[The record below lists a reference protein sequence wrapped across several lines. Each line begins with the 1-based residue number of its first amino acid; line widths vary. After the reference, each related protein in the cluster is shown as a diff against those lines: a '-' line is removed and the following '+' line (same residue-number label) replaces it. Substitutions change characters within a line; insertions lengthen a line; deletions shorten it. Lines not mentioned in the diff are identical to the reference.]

1 MVRKHPVVWQKGYL
15 CRAIFSTFPVNI
27 RTMHTIEALER
38 EMAMQLG
45 FLRAFVPQK
54 TLSKEEQRR
63 TIFCGAGDS
72 FAAAQLAEVFSGYNT
87 RAHDPLDL
95 VKNKDMLRGR
105 DLYLISVSG
114 NTASNIALAKIH
126 KKTVAITA
134 DKNSRLARACHR
146 VIPLKFES
154 TGMQT
159 SGSISFLA
167 TALTCLSLVTKF
179 RLENVPDIYKAAR
192 KTASI
197 PISQKIYV
205 LGNLY
210 TMPLAFFC
218 AAKLSEVLG
227 TDAHYERIEQFC
239 HAGVFT
245 ARKGDTI
252 ILFEKKNPHNQ
263 RLLQTLGRSG
273 LVARRMDPKTDDPLG
288 QVLFFIFVSEF
299 LALRAAKKKKRK
311 DCFFIEETNLR
322 NTSSSMIY

>member
-1 MVRKHPVVWQKGYL
+1 
-15 CRAIFSTFPVNI
+15 
-27 RTMHTIEALER
+27 MHTIEALER

-45 FLRAFVPQK
+45 LLREFVPQK

-63 TIFCGAGDS
+63 AIFCGTGDS
-72 FAAAQLAEVFSGYNT
+72 FAAALLAEAFSGFNA

-95 VKNKDMLRGR
+95 VKNKSMLQAR

-114 NTASNIALAKIH
+114 NTASNISLAKIH
-126 KKTVAITA
+126 KRTVAITA
-134 DKNSRLARACHR
+134 DKNSRLAKACR
-146 VIPLKFES
+146 KVISLKFES
-154 TGMQT
+154 TGVQT
-159 SGSISFLA
+159 SGSTSFLA
-167 TALTCLSLVTKF
+167 SALTCLSLVMKF
-179 RLENVPDIYKAAR
+179 HLGDVLGIYRAAQRAAR
-192 KTASI
+192 L
-197 PISQKIYV
+197 PIGKKVYV

-239 HAGVFT
+239 HAGIFS
-245 ARKGDTI
+245 ARKGDTV

-273 LVARRMDPKTDDPLG
+273 LVTSRMDPKTDDPLE

-299 LALRAAKKKKRK
+299 LALHAARKKKRK
-311 DCFFIEETNLR
+311 ECFFIEETDLR
-322 NTSSSMIY
+322 NASSSMIY